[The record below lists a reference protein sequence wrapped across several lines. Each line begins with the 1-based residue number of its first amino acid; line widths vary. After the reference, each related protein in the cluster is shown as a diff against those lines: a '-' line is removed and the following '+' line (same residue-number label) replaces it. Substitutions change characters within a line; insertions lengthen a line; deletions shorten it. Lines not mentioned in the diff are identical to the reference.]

1 MLFVHIDLK
10 RRIPDPHSHIFRQV
24 DSDFQNSAVYLTAQI
39 KASFIAF
46 DPYTIALPALYELVR
61 SGHLHHFISRP
72 QRGQGSQFFLL
83 HSLALLA
90 FQSMPY
96 QMPGRIFSPSTRVIA
111 ISSMRVP
118 RAFSLASARMSPSR
132 PRAIGSQ
139 PRTTV

>member
-10 RRIPDPHSHIFRQV
+10 RRIPDPHPHVFRQV
-24 DSDFQNSAVYLTAQI
+24 DSDFQDSAVYLTAQI
-39 KASFIAF
+39 KASFISF
-46 DPYTIALPALYELVR
+46 DPSAIALLTLYELVR
-61 SGHLHHFISRP
+61 PGHLHHFVSHP

-90 FQSMPY
+90 FQPMPY
-96 QMPGRIFSPSTRVIA
+96 QMPGRIFSPSTRVMA

-118 RAFSLASARMSPSR
+118 WAFSLASARMSPSL